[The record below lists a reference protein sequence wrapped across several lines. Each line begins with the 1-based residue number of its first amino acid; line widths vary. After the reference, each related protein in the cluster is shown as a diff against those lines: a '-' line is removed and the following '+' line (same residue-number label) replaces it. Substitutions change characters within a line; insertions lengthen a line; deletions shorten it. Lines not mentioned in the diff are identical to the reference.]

1 MEGLQKLKC
10 GTCGTMFMSEN
21 GNTLCPSCLEGSTK
35 GQSHEQVTKLDMED
49 VAAAT
54 NENLN
59 HLFI

>member
-35 GQSHEQVTKLDMED
+35 GQSHEHGHE
-49 VAAAT
+49 AG
-54 NENLN
+54 
-59 HLFI
+59 HGGCGCGH